1 MDQLTQYAWIGVLL
15 FSRLGAVLMLAP
27 GWGEQATPTT
37 IRLAAALLAT
47 MALAAGLAPS
57 APPLPGNIAEAVP
70 LIFMEVVT
78 GLILGAGVRLLM
90 SATQVAGAIVGMGT
104 SLSFAQQVDPIVNQ
118 QSALFSSFLSLIA
131 VVLVMSIGLHRVMIA
146 AAAESYA
153 VFPPGGLPPLGDVS
167 MFFIDT
173 VSNAFRLGVQIAAPV
188 LVFSIIFNASLGMA
202 SRLIPQVQMFLV
214 AMPMTVMLGTAV
226 FALGLGGGLMVWLSA
241 METQA
246 NYFIGGQ
253 N

>member
-1 MDQLTQYAWIGVLL
+1 MKV
-15 FSRLGAVLMLAP
+15 
-27 GWGEQATPTT
+27 
-37 IRLAAALLAT
+37 LAT
-47 MALAAGLAPS
+47 AAG
-57 APPLPGNIAEAVP
+57 
-70 LIFMEVVT
+70 
-78 GLILGAGVRLLM
+78 
-90 SATQVAGAIVGMGT
+90 
-104 SLSFAQQVDPIVNQ
+104 FAQ
-118 QSALFSSFLSLIA
+118 L
-131 VVLVMSIGLHRVMIA
+131 
-146 AAAESYA
+146 
-153 VFPPGGLPPLGDVS
+153 
-167 MFFIDT
+167 
-173 VSNAFRLGVQIAAPV
+173 V